1 MNPDTQRQA
10 EEERV
15 LPETEWEQCPNCPN
29 VGYYAAGDPQ
39 NPEQIQCEWCE
50 TNWKS
55 PFYQTRN
62 LPRILES
69 LAVREREEREK
80 AERKAELMK
89 KAADRYLPCPDH
101 RDKVN
106 TAETG
111 CPYCRAE
118 VAESHEASEREKM
131 EQLKALLAEARE
143 ALWNMNKQF
152 RKDDCCNGTPKQK
165 DCPCTLHKIR
175 RAWEE

>member
-1 MNPDTQRQA
+1 MTDTQRQA

-69 LAVREREEREK
+69 LAVREREERK
-80 AERKAELMK
+80 ADIERLSQTMIACELATGHGEDIDSLCLELRTEWEELISKYIFERQKNKAME
-89 KAADRYLPCPDH
+89 
-101 RDKVN
+101 
-106 TAETG
+106 
-111 CPYCRAE
+111 
-118 VAESHEASEREKM
+118 ER
-131 EQLKALLAEARE
+131 
-143 ALWNMNKQF
+143 WNMLKQLESSPHPS
-152 RKDDCCNGTPKQK
+152 KK
-165 DCPCTLHKIR
+165 
-175 RAWEE
+175 EER